1 MEKIKSLQEL
11 RMQRELLELQQMI
24 SELRVKKDMEEI
36 RQRFRIKNNIV
47 PIATTL
53 VRFGM
58 KNNVLGGVLQIAT
71 DNLPRLLKR
80 KKTGKSDKGIYKWIE
95 SIVNRNRKLKTKN

>member
-1 MEKIKSLQEL
+1 MERIRTIQEL

-58 KNNVLGGVLQIAT
+58 KNNILGGVLQMAT
-71 DNLPRLLKR
+71 DNLPRLLNR
-80 KKTGKSDKGIYKWIE
+80 KKTSKRNKGIYKWID
-95 SIVNRNRKLKTKN
+95 SIVNRNRKRKTTN

>member
-1 MEKIKSLQEL
+1 MEKIKSIQEL
-11 RMQRELLELQQMI
+11 RMQRKLLELQQMI

-36 RQRFRIKNNIV
+36 RQRFRIKNNII

-53 VRFGM
+53 AKFGM
-58 KNNVLGGVLQIAT
+58 KNNVLGAALQIAT

-80 KKTGKSDKGIYKWIE
+80 KETGKSDKGIYRWIE
-95 SIVNRNRKLKTKN
+95 SIVNRKGKRKN